1 MKQNP
6 SQLGFTPAEHRI
18 SALPSTLA
26 GILVLALIGFGA
38 TFSWSE
44 TAPEA
49 SVLTGVSLL
58 GIVYVCYFNW
68 IIVPSPSYNQKY
80 SWLNAVLTSLGLALL
95 AFLGPTARADI
106 YLGMLLTLAVIS
118 SSIFSERGP
127 AYLIVVLTTAANLW
141 LRRDTLT
148 GLSGWMI
155 QLSTAMLAA
164 IVIETVVQLKKL
176 SRSHIRRLE
185 TITDFSRKITSTLDT
200 KQVMAL
206 LNAAF
211 QNSIEADTYFV
222 GIREGNE
229 MRLELVYD
237 DGEYFEN
244 QRVGLDGSL
253 SSWVLA
259 HRQSLFLPDLRKE
272 VVLPGVRLVL
282 LGKHKTS
289 LSWMGVPMRNQT
301 LDGIIAI
308 GSYRPNAFDR
318 ADLELL
324 TNLAQ
329 HAAQALQ
336 NTHEHEEVERRSQ
349 LDSLTE
355 VYNHGNFLRLLQQQS
370 DQAAAELQS
379 LSLIMLDV
387 DHFKQYNDSYGHLV
401 GDEVLTT
408 LCSTI
413 KQHIKGTDI
422 VGRWGGEEFVI
433 SLPNTRAE
441 QAGQIAM
448 RIRDTMRTLTVRV
461 EGGNTVP
468 VPTVSQGLAVYPR
481 EAGTIM
487 ELIHLADRRLYVAKE
502 RGRNEIEPDPSK
514 WEVMAPT
521 EITQQ
526 ETRP

>member
-1 MKQNP
+1 MTLKP
-6 SQLGFTPAEHRI
+6 PRFGFTPAEHRI
-18 SALPSTLA
+18 SALPSALATVTL
-26 GILVLALIGFGA
+26 LAVIAFGSR
-38 TFSWSE
+38 TSWPE
-44 TAPEA
+44 TPTRTW
-49 SVLTGVSLL
+49 VTMGVCLL
-58 GIVYVCYFNW
+58 GIAYVGYFNW
-68 IIVPSPSYNQKY
+68 FVVPSPSYKHFH
-80 SWLNAVLTSLGLALL
+80 SWFNAVVNSLGLLL
-95 AFLGPTARADI
+95 LTNLGYTPTDM
-106 YLGMLLTLAVIS
+106 YLGVLLILAVIS
-118 SSIFSERGP
+118 SAIFSERGP
-127 AYLIVVLTTAANLW
+127 AYLLIFLVTAGRLW
-141 LRRDTLT
+141 LRPGSFTDIVSV
-148 GLSGWMI
+148 GM
-155 QLSTAMLAA
+155 QLSTAALAA
-164 IVIETVVQLKKL
+164 IIVETVMQLKKL
-176 SRSHIRRLE
+176 SRNHIRRLE

-211 QNSIEADTYFV
+211 QNAVEADTYFV

-244 QRVGLDGSL
+244 QRVGLEGSL

-259 HRQSLFLPDLRKE
+259 NHQSLFLPDLRKE

-289 LSWMGVPMRNQT
+289 LSWMGVPMQNET

-324 TNLAQ
+324 SSLGQ

-336 NTHEHEEVERRSQ
+336 NTHEHEEVELRSQ
-349 LDSLTE
+349 LDSLTG
-355 VYNHGNFLRLLQQQS
+355 VYNHGNFLRLLQ
-370 DQAAAELQS
+370 DQADRAASEMQS
-379 LSLIMLDV
+379 LSLIMLDI

-408 LCSTI
+408 LCATI
-413 KQHIKGTDI
+413 KQHIKSSDI

-433 SLPNTRAE
+433 SLPNTGPEQAE
-441 QAGQIAM
+441 QIAL
-448 RIRDTMRTLTVRV
+448 RVRDTMPTLTVRV
-461 EGGNTVP
+461 NGEQTVP
-468 VPTVSQGLAVYPR
+468 VPTVSQGLAVYPK

-487 ELIHLADRRLYVAKE
+487 ELIHLADRRLYVAKA
-502 RGRNEIEPDPSK
+502 RGRNQIEPEPSTWVTPEIER
-514 WEVMAPT
+514 T
-521 EITQQ
+521 EE

>member
-1 MKQNP
+1 MRRNP

-26 GILVLALIGFGA
+26 TILVLAVVGFGGTRTWA
-38 TFSWSE
+38 ESPSQ
-44 TAPEA
+44 APL
-49 SVLTGVSLL
+49 LTGVSLL
-58 GIVYVCYFNW
+58 GIAYVCYFNW
-68 IIVPSPSYNQKY
+68 IIAPSPSYRPSF
-80 SWLNAVLTSLGLALL
+80 SWANAVFTCLGLSLL
-95 AFLGPTARADI
+95 AYLGPASRADM
-106 YLGMLLTLAVIS
+106 YLGVLLTLAVIS
-118 SSIFSERGP
+118 SSIFSDRGP
-127 AYLIVVLTTAANLW
+127 AYLIIVLTTAAGLL
-141 LRRDTLT
+141 LRRDTLAD
-148 GLSGWMI
+148 LSAWMI
-155 QLSTAMLAA
+155 HLSTAVIAM
-164 IVIETVVQLKKL
+164 IVVETVVQLKKL
-176 SRSHIRRLE
+176 SRNHIRRLE

-222 GIREGNE
+222 GIREDNE

-259 HRQSLFLPDLRKE
+259 NHQSLFLPDLRKE

-289 LSWMGVPMRNQT
+289 LSWMGVPMQNET

-349 LDSLTE
+349 LDSLTG
-355 VYNHGNFLRLLQQQS
+355 VYNHGNFLKLLQQQA
-370 DQAAAELQS
+370 DQATAELQS

-408 LCSTI
+408 LCATI

-433 SLPNTRAE
+433 SLPNTKAE
-441 QAGQIAM
+441 QAGQIAL
-448 RIRDTMRTLTVRV
+448 RIRDTMQTLTVRV
-461 EGGNTVP
+461 EGGHTVP

-481 EAGTIM
+481 EASTIM
-487 ELIHLADRRLYVAKE
+487 ELIHLADRRLYVAKG
-502 RGRNEIEPDPSK
+502 RGRNQIEPEPPN
-514 WEVMAPT
+514 WEVTVPVEST
-521 EITQQ
+521 EE

>member
-1 MKQNP
+1 MTQRS

-26 GILVLALIGFGA
+26 AIAVLAV
-38 TFSWSE
+38 T
-44 TAPEA
+44 
-49 SVLTGVSLL
+49 VLTSSMLWPQGHLQSYILL
-58 GIVYVCYFNW
+58 GIGVVGIAYLCIFTWV
-68 IIVPSPSYNQKY
+68 IIPSASYRQSH
-80 SWLNAVLTSLGLALL
+80 SWLNALLTSAGLCVLTYAVPGRLDLYVGVLL
-95 AFLGPTARADI
+95 I
-106 YLGMLLTLAVIS
+106 LAVIS
-118 SSIFSERGP
+118 SSIYSERGP
-127 AYLIVVLTTAANLW
+127 AYLMIVLTTAITFW
-141 LRRDTLT
+141 IRRAVLGDLQEWT
-148 GLSGWMI
+148 SH
-155 QLSTAMLAA
+155 LSTAVIAGI
-164 IVIETVVQLKKL
+164 IVETVVQLKNQ
-176 SRSHIRRLE
+176 SRDHIRRLE

-211 QNSIEADTYFV
+211 QSAVEADTYFV

-229 MRLELVYD
+229 MRLELIYD

-259 HRQSLFLPDLRKE
+259 NHQSLFLPDLRKE
-272 VVLPGVRLVL
+272 VAPPGLRLVL

-289 LSWMGVPMRNQT
+289 LSWMGVPMQNET

-324 TNLAQ
+324 TNLSQ

-336 NTHEHEEVERRSQ
+336 NTHEHEEVELRSQ
-349 LDSLTE
+349 LDSLTG
-355 VYNHGNFLRLLQQQS
+355 VYNHGNFLRLLQRHAE
-370 DQAAAELQS
+370 QAAAERQS

-408 LCSTI
+408 LCNTI
-413 KQHIKGTDI
+413 KQHIKSTDI

-433 SLPNTRAE
+433 SLPNTSAD
-441 QAGQIAM
+441 QAAQIAL
-448 RIRDTMRTLTVRV
+448 RVRDTLLTLTVRV
-461 EGGNTVP
+461 EDRQTVP
-468 VPTVSQGLAVYPR
+468 VPTVSQGLAVFPH

-487 ELIHLADRRLYVAKE
+487 ELIHLADRRLYVAKD
-502 RGRNEIEPDPSK
+502 RGRNQIEPDLAQ
-514 WEVMAPT
+514 WEMIIMEQNT
-521 EITQQ
+521 
-526 ETRP
+526 